1 MREAGAS
8 IIGGCCGS
16 TPQHLEAIAAMVVD

>member
-1 MREAGAS
+1 LWEDLGAS

-16 TPQHLEAIAAMVVD
+16 GPDYIEAIS